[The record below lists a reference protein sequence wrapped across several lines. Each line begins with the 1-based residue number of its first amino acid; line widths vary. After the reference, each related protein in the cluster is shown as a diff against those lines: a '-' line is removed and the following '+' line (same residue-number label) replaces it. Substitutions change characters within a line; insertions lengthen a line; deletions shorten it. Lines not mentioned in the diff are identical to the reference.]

1 MTEPDTD
8 EAKAEPGALDELAD
22 AQAADRDNGKA
33 SAATRLVALATAHAE
48 LFHAPDSVAYAT
60 LAIDGHS
67 ETWPI
72 RSKRFR
78 SWLARA
84 FYDDEERAP
93 GAQALQD
100 ALAVLEGEAIFAGE
114 REPVAV
120 RVTGLDGTI
129 YLDLGD
135 EGWTTIEVDRT
146 GWRQVSSPPVKLR
159 RPAAMAPLPA
169 PVAGGDIEALREFVN
184 VADEADWKLVVAW
197 LVAAMRPTGP
207 YPLLALHGEHG
218 SAKTTLARLLR
229 ALVDPSAA
237 PVRADPR
244 EPRDLMIS
252 ASNSHVIALD
262 NLSGVR
268 TWLSDGLC
276 RLSTGGGFAI
286 RELYSDSDEVIFEAQ
301 RPVILNGIE
310 ELATRGDLLD
320 RALVLYL
327 PTIGKPERRT
337 ERDLWSE
344 FEAARP
350 AILGALLDAVST
362 GLARLDEVHLEDP
375 PRLADFAE
383 WVEACA
389 PALGWAPGEFLDA
402 YRENQTHAN
411 ALTLEASPIAAAVR
425 AVAAVGFDGTASEL
439 LAELAGRVDEA
450 DTRKR
455 SWPGNARALSADLRR
470 IQPNMRA
477 EGVLIDF
484 DRDGSRRT
492 IRVGTYSSVTCVIA
506 SQPRSQSGIAGDA
519 TADSLASPDPAL
531 ASSASPA
538 RPLRHPQSRSQS
550 ENDASDANDARSRTS
565 SHRGVERNGDDPH
578 SDIDDPLTAGQ
589 RLLAA
594 AARRGEA
601 P

>member
-1 MTEPDTD
+1 MTD
-8 EAKAEPGALDELAD
+8 EATTDEANAAPGALVELAK
-22 AQAADRDNGKA
+22 AQADEADNGKP
-33 SAATRLVALATAHAE
+33 SAATRLVALATGHAE

-60 LAIDGHS
+60 LDLDGHS

-78 SWLARA
+78 SWLACA

-100 ALAVLEGEAIFAGE
+100 ALAVLEGEAIFAGG
-114 REPVAV
+114 REPVVV
-120 RVTGLDGTI
+120 RVAGLDGRV
-129 YLDLGD
+129 YVDLGD
-135 EGWTTIEVDRT
+135 EHRTTIEVDQG
-146 GWRQVSSPPVKLR
+146 GWRPTSSPPVKLR

-169 PVAGGDIEALREFVN
+169 PVSGGSIEALRPFVN
-184 VADEADWKLVVAW
+184 VASDEDWKLIVAW
-197 LVAAMRPTGP
+197 LVAALRPSGP

-229 ALVDPSAA
+229 SLVDPSAA
-237 PVRADPR
+237 PVRAEPR

-252 ASNSHVIALD
+252 ASNGHVIALD

-327 PTIGKPERRT
+327 PTIDKADRRT
-337 ERDLWSE
+337 ERDLWHD
-344 FEAARP
+344 FDAARP
-350 AILGALLDAVST
+350 AILGALLDAVVT

-389 PALGWAPGEFLDA
+389 PALGWARGEFLAA
-402 YRENQTHAN
+402 YRTNQTQAN
-411 ALTLEASPIAAAVR
+411 ALTLEASPIAGAVR
-425 AVAAVGFDGTASEL
+425 EVAQAGGFQGTAGEL
-439 LAELAGRVDEA
+439 LAELADRVEEA

-455 SWPGNARALSADLRR
+455 TWPASPQTLGADLRR
-470 IQPNMRA
+470 IAPNMRA
-477 EGVLIDF
+477 DGIEIEF
-484 DRDGSRRT
+484 TRDKGKRT
-492 IRVGTYSSVTCVIA
+492 IRIGPQTAVIA
-506 SQPRSQSGIAGDA
+506 VTPSPPRLQSGIAGDNGA
-519 TADSLASPDPAL
+519 GPAL
-531 ASSASPA
+531 SPPPSSLSSPVTG
-538 RPLRHPQSRSQS
+538 RHPDSALQSQ
-550 ENDASDANDARSRTS
+550 NDNDDNDDNDSRTFS
-565 SHRGVERNGDDPH
+565 Y
-578 SDIDDPLTAGQ
+578 DDPLTAGEA
-589 RLLAA
+589 LFA
-594 AARRGEA
+594 AARLGER

>member
-1 MTEPDTD
+1 MTDEPTTD
-8 EAKAEPGALDELAD
+8 EAKADPDALGELA
-22 AQAADRDNGKA
+22 AAIAKGDDGKP
-33 SAATRLVALATAHAE
+33 SAATRLVALATGQAE

-60 LAIDGHS
+60 LDMDGHA

-120 RVTGLDGTI
+120 RVAGLGDTV
-129 YLDLGD
+129 YVDLGD
-135 EGWTTIEVDRT
+135 ENWTTIEVDRN
-146 GWRQVSSPPVKLR
+146 GWRQTASPPVKLR
-159 RPAAMAPLPA
+159 RPAAMAALPA
-169 PVAGGDIEALREFVN
+169 PVAGGSIDLLRPFVN
-184 VADEADWKLVVAW
+184 VASDDDWKLIAAW
-197 LVAAMRPTGP
+197 LVAALRPTGP

-218 SAKTTLARLLR
+218 SAKTTCARLLR

-252 ASNSHVIALD
+252 ASNGHVIALD
-262 NLSGVR
+262 NLSAVR

-327 PTIGKPERRT
+327 PTIDKADRRT
-337 ERDLWSE
+337 ERDLWAE

-350 AILGALLDAVST
+350 QILGALLDAVAT

-389 PALGWAPGEFLDA
+389 PALGWAPGEFLAA
-402 YRENQTHAN
+402 YRTNQTQAN
-411 ALTLEASPIAAAVR
+411 ALTLEASPIAGAVR
-425 AVAAVGFDGTASEL
+425 EVAQAGGFQGTAGEL
-439 LAELAGRVDEA
+439 LAELADRVDEA

-455 SWPGNARALSADLRR
+455 TWPASPQTLGADLRR
-470 IQPNMRA
+470 IAPNMRGD
-477 EGVLIDF
+477 GVEIEF
-484 DRDGSRRT
+484 TRDKGRRT
-492 IRVGTYSSVTCVIA
+492 IRIGPQTAVIA
-506 SQPRSQSGIAGDA
+506 VIPSPPRSQSGIAGDNG
-519 TADSLASPDPAL
+519 TGPAL
-531 ASSASPA
+531 SPPPSSLSSAVTG
-538 RPLRHPQSRSQS
+538 RHPDSALQSQNDNDDNDDNDSQTFS
-550 ENDASDANDARSRTS
+550 Y
-565 SHRGVERNGDDPH
+565 
-578 SDIDDPLTAGQ
+578 DDPLTAGEK
-589 RLLAA
+589 LFA
-594 AARRGEA
+594 AARRGER

>member
-1 MTEPDTD
+1 MTD
-8 EAKAEPGALDELAD
+8 EATTDEATGTPDALKALAG
-22 AQAADRDNGKA
+22 AQADEADNGKP

-60 LAIDGHS
+60 LDMDGHA

-84 FYDDEERAP
+84 FYDDEQRAP

-100 ALAVLEGEAIFAGE
+100 ALAVLEGEAIFAGD

-120 RVTGLDGTI
+120 RVSGLDGRV
-129 YLDLGD
+129 YLDLGT
-135 EGWTTIEVDRT
+135 EAWTTIEVDET
-146 GWRQVSSPPVKLR
+146 GWRQTSSPPVKLR
-159 RPAAMAPLPA
+159 RPAAMAPLPT
-169 PVAGGDIEALREFVN
+169 PVTGGSIDLLRPFVN
-184 VADEADWKLVVAW
+184 VADEADWRLIVAW
-197 LVAAMRPTGP
+197 LVAALRPTGP
-207 YPLLALHGEHG
+207 FPLLALHGEHG
-218 SAKTTLARLLR
+218 SAKTTCARLLR

-252 ASNSHVIALD
+252 ASNGHVIALD
-262 NLSGVR
+262 NLSAVR

-286 RELYSDSDEVIFEAQ
+286 RELYSDSDEVIFEAV

-327 PTIGKPERRT
+327 PTIDRADRRT
-337 ERDLWSE
+337 ERDLWAE

-350 AILGALLDAVST
+350 QILGALLDAVAT
-362 GLARLDEVHLEDP
+362 GLARLDEVDLEDP

-402 YRENQTHAN
+402 YRTNQDQAN
-411 ALTLEASPIAAAVR
+411 ALTLEASPIATPVR
-425 AVAAVGFDGTASEL
+425 AISAGGFDGTASEL
-439 LAELAGRVDEA
+439 LAELADRVDET

-470 IQPNMRA
+470 IAPNMRS
-477 EGVLIDF
+477 EGVHIEF
-484 DRDGSRRT
+484 DREGSRRT
-492 IRVGTYSSVTCVIA
+492 IRIGTQSSVTCVIA
-506 SQPRSQSGIAGDA
+506 SQPRSQSEIAGDA
-519 TADSLASPDPAL
+519 TADP
-531 ASSASPA
+531 SASQPQSFA
-538 RPLRHPQSRSQS
+538 SQPPSSVIQRHPQTRSQS
-550 ENDASDANDARSRTS
+550 ENDASDADDARKQTS
-565 SHRGVERNGDDPH
+565 SDRGVEHRNGDDP
-578 SDIDDPLTAGQ
+578 
-589 RLLAA
+589 LAVGEALFA
-594 AARRGEA
+594 AARRGDRQ
-601 P
+601 